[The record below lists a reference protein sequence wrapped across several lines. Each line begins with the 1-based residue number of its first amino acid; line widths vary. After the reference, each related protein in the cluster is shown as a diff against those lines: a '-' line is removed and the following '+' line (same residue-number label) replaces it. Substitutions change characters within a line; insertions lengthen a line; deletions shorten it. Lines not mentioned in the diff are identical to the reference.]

1 MNDERQNQ
9 NEAPEELFDDDF
21 FSLEAEPEESEEID
35 EVDDVD
41 ADGVTE
47 EQDEGDAPEESETD
61 AEEAQENGDG
71 GDTDEVDDAPE
82 SDAERESEKNE
93 EEESPE
99 DFEARANEDLAE
111 LCRLYPALGITS
123 LRDLNNAK
131 RFGELREKG
140 LSVRE
145 AFYATNA
152 DMLMQRAEATGAAR
166 ANGKAHLGGVKGKAS
181 TGEGSAM
188 TGADRALMRE
198 FFGDDAPS
206 SEIEKYWRQAKK

>member
-41 ADGVTE
+41 ADGAAD
-47 EQDEGDAPEESETD
+47 EQDEGDAPEEVEDD
-61 AEEAQENGDG
+61 APEAQENSDG
-71 GDTDEVDDAPE
+71 GDTDEVDEAPE
-82 SDAERESEKNE
+82 SDAESEPEESEGE
-93 EEESPE
+93 ERPA
-99 DFEARANEDLAE
+99 DFEARASEDLAE
-111 LCRLYPALGITS
+111 LCRLYPTLGITS
-123 LRDLNNAK
+123 LRDLKNAR

-152 DMLMQRAEATGAAR
+152 EMLMQRAEATGAAR
-166 ANGKAHLGGVKGKAS
+166 ANGKAHLGSVKGKAS

-188 TGADRALMRE
+188 TGADRAMMRE
-198 FFGDDAPS
+198 FFGEDAPR